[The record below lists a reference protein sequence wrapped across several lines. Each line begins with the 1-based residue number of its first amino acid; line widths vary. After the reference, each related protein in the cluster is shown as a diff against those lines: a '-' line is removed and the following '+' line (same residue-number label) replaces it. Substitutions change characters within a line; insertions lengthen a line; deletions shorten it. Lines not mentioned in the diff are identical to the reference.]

1 MRKTWW
7 RIWKHHQ
14 AITTMDIIMEDMEM
28 AMGIMVMDTMGMDI
42 MVTMIM
48 ATDSI
53 IMAMDI
59 TMVIMDMEDII
70 IMAMDMDT
78 SNNDVINSINKG
90 IIEYLMKKFH
100 VCNFNFLQ
108 KILYVQ
114 NVKLGSWSCSNL

>member
-1 MRKTWW
+1 
-7 RIWKHHQ
+7 
-14 AITTMDIIMEDMEM
+14 MDIIMEDMEM

-48 ATDSI
+48 ATDTI

-78 SNNDVINSINKG
+78 NDVINSINKG

>member
-1 MRKTWW
+1 
-7 RIWKHHQ
+7 
-14 AITTMDIIMEDMEM
+14 MDIIMEDMEM

-48 ATDSI
+48 ATDTI

-70 IMAMDMDT
+70 IMAMDMVT
-78 SNNDVINSINKG
+78 SNNDVINSINIG
-90 IIEYLMKKFH
+90 IIEYLMKKIH

-108 KILYVQ
+108 KILYFQ